1 MTLSVR
7 SPIFSHVA
15 MANAMSEGPFGCN
28 PGRTKLAEP
37 SNDRVMRFIRRWSRE
52 AATSIHYTP
61 QAPLIWML
69 APFT

>member
-7 SPIFSHVA
+7 SPNFSHVA
-15 MANAMSEGPFGCN
+15 MANAMSEGPFGWS
-28 PGRTKLAEP
+28 GTDQVGGAKQRQSHAVYP
-37 SNDRVMRFIRRWSRE
+37 SLEQE
-52 AATSIHYTP
+52 ATTSIHYTP